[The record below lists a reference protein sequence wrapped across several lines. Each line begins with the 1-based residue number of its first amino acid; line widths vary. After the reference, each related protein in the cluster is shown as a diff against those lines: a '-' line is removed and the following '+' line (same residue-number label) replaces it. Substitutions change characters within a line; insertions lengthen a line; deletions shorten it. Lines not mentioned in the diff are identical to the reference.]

1 MIFIY
6 LCSAYV
12 SVFRFRPQLLVL
24 CKLDS
29 KLEVTHPRLLTFTS
43 QLKAGKGLT
52 IVSSVLEGTYMSRKD
67 DAKTGEKVCP
77 FLRCSACAFDQLFQ
91 ISLVSTCTSSCTRK
105 ETSVSPKA
113 FSGFCPYFVVR

>member
-1 MIFIY
+1 MVVF
-6 LCSAYV
+6 LTCAAYV
-12 SVFRFRPQLLVL
+12 FVFPFRPQLLVL

-77 FLRCSACAFDQLFQ
+77 FH
-91 ISLVSTCTSSCTRK
+91 VH
-105 ETSVSPKA
+105 
-113 FSGFCPYFVVR
+113 